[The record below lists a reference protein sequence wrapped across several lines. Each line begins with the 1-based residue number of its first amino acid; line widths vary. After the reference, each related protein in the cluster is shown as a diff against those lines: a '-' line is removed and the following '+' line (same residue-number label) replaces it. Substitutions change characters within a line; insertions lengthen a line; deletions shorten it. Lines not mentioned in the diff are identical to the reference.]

1 MPVCTLKTVIRV
13 EGIFKAERRLTMLSF
28 EEVRELVPQKF
39 PFLFIDRVIEF
50 QKESRIVCLKN
61 VTGNEAFFAGHF
73 PDFAIMPGV
82 LIIEALAQASII
94 LFQKSFNT
102 DTVKDKVF
110 LLASA
115 NVRFSKPVFPGDQL
129 ILEINSEKIVSSAAI
144 VKGVAK
150 VGEKIVTK
158 ATLSF
163 GVADKNTILL

>member
-1 MPVCTLKTVIRV
+1 
-13 EGIFKAERRLTMLSF
+13 MLNF
-28 EEVRELVPQKF
+28 EEVRELIPQKY
-39 PFLFIDRVIEF
+39 PFMFIDKVIEL

-61 VTGNEAFFAGHF
+61 VSGNEPFFAGHF

-82 LIIEALAQASII
+82 LIVEALAQASII
-94 LFQKSFNT
+94 LFKKSF
-102 DTVKDKVF
+102 DTEQNKDKVF

-129 ILEINSEKIVSSAAI
+129 ILEVDVEKVISSAAI

-150 VGEKIVTK
+150 VGDKVVTK

-163 GVADKNTILL
+163 GVANKDSLTE

>member
-1 MPVCTLKTVIRV
+1 
-13 EGIFKAERRLTMLSF
+13 MLNF
-28 EEVRELVPQKF
+28 EEVRKLVPQKY
-39 PFLFIDRVIEF
+39 PFLFIDKVIEL

-61 VTGNEAFFAGHF
+61 ISGNEPFFAGHF

-82 LIIEALAQASII
+82 LIVEALAQASII
-94 LFQKSFNT
+94 LFKKSF
-102 DTVKDKVF
+102 DTEQNKDKVF

-129 ILEINSEKIVSSAAI
+129 TLEIDIEKVISTAAI

-150 VGEKIVTK
+150 VGDKVVTK

-163 GVADKNTILL
+163 GVANKDSLTG

>member
-1 MPVCTLKTVIRV
+1 
-13 EGIFKAERRLTMLSF
+13 MLNF
-28 EEVRELVPQKF
+28 EEIRKLVPQKY
-39 PFLFIDRVIEF
+39 PFMFIDKVIEL

-61 VTGNEAFFAGHF
+61 VSGNEPFFVGHF

-82 LIIEALAQASII
+82 LIVEALAQAAII
-94 LFQKSFNT
+94 LFKKSF
-102 DTVKDKVF
+102 DTEQNKDKVF

-129 ILEINSEKIVSSAAI
+129 TLEIDIEKVISTAAI

-150 VGEKIVTK
+150 VGDKVVTK

-163 GVADKNTILL
+163 GVADKDSLTG

>member
-1 MPVCTLKTVIRV
+1 
-13 EGIFKAERRLTMLSF
+13 MLNF
-28 EEVRELVPQKF
+28 EEIKKLVPQKY
-39 PFLFIDRVIEF
+39 PFMFIDKVIEL

-61 VTGNEAFFAGHF
+61 VSGNEPFFVGHF

-82 LIIEALAQASII
+82 LIVEALAQAAII
-94 LFQKSFNT
+94 LFKKSF
-102 DTVKDKVF
+102 DTEQNKGKVF

-129 ILEINSEKIVSSAAI
+129 TLEIDIEKVISSAAI

-150 VGEKIVTK
+150 VGDKVVTK

-163 GVADKNTILL
+163 GVADKDSLTG

>member
-1 MPVCTLKTVIRV
+1 
-13 EGIFKAERRLTMLSF
+13 MLNF
-28 EEVRELVPQKF
+28 EEVRELVPQKY
-39 PFLFIDRVIEF
+39 PFLFIDKVIEL

-61 VTGNEAFFAGHF
+61 ISGNEPFFAGHF

-82 LIIEALAQASII
+82 LIVEALAQASII
-94 LFQKSFNT
+94 LFKKSF
-102 DTVKDKVF
+102 DTEQNKDKVF

-129 ILEINSEKIVSSAAI
+129 TLEIDIEKVISSAAI

-150 VGEKIVTK
+150 VGDKVVTK

-163 GVADKNTILL
+163 GVANKDSLTG

>member
-1 MPVCTLKTVIRV
+1 
-13 EGIFKAERRLTMLSF
+13 MLNF
-28 EEVRELVPQKF
+28 EEVKKLVPQKY
-39 PFLFIDRVIEF
+39 PFLFIDKVIEL

-61 VTGNEAFFAGHF
+61 ISGNEPFFVGHF

-82 LIIEALAQASII
+82 LIVEALAQASII
-94 LFQKSFNT
+94 LFKKSF
-102 DTVKDKVF
+102 DTEQNKDKIF

-129 ILEINSEKIVSSAAI
+129 ILEIDIEKIISTAAI

-150 VGEKIVTK
+150 VGDKVVTK

-163 GVADKNTILL
+163 GLANRDSLTG

>member
-1 MPVCTLKTVIRV
+1 
-13 EGIFKAERRLTMLSF
+13 MLSF
-28 EEVRELVPQKF
+28 EEVRELVPQKY
-39 PFLFIDRVIEF
+39 PFLFIDKVIEL

-61 VTGNEAFFAGHF
+61 ISGNEPFFSGHF

-82 LIIEALAQASII
+82 LIIEALAQAAII
-94 LFQKSFNT
+94 LFKKSF
-102 DTVKDKVF
+102 DTEKDKDKVF

-129 ILEINSEKIVSSAAI
+129 ILEINTEKVISSAAI

-150 VGEKIVTK
+150 VEEKIVTK

-163 GVADKNTILL
+163 GIADKESLAGWTI

>member
-1 MPVCTLKTVIRV
+1 
-13 EGIFKAERRLTMLSF
+13 MLSF
-28 EEVRELVPQKF
+28 EEVRNIVPQKY
-39 PFLFIDRVIEF
+39 PFLFIDKVVEL

-61 VTGNEAFFAGHF
+61 VSGNEPFFAGHF

-94 LFQKSFNT
+94 LFKKSF
-102 DTVKDKVF
+102 DTEKDNDKVF

-129 ILEINSEKIVSSAAI
+129 ILEINAEKIISSAAI
-144 VKGVAK
+144 VKGVAR

-163 GVADKNTILL
+163 GVADKASLTG

>member
-1 MPVCTLKTVIRV
+1 
-13 EGIFKAERRLTMLSF
+13 MLNF
-28 EEVRELVPQKF
+28 EEVRELVPQKY
-39 PFLFIDRVIEF
+39 PFLFIDKVIEL

-61 VTGNEAFFAGHF
+61 ISGNEPFFAGHF

-82 LIIEALAQASII
+82 LIVEALAQASII
-94 LFQKSFNT
+94 LFKKSF
-102 DTVKDKVF
+102 DTEQNKDKVF

-129 ILEINSEKIVSSAAI
+129 ILEVDVEKVISSAAI

-150 VGEKIVTK
+150 VGDKVITK

-163 GVADKNTILL
+163 GVANKDSLTE

>member
-1 MPVCTLKTVIRV
+1 
-13 EGIFKAERRLTMLSF
+13 MLNF
-28 EEVRELVPQKF
+28 EEVRELIPQKY
-39 PFLFIDRVIEF
+39 PFMFIDKVIEL

-61 VTGNEAFFAGHF
+61 VSGNEPFFAGHF

-82 LIIEALAQASII
+82 LIVEALAQAAII
-94 LFQKSFNT
+94 LFKKSF
-102 DTVKDKVF
+102 DTEQNKGKVF

-129 ILEINSEKIVSSAAI
+129 TLEIDVEKVISSAAI

-150 VGEKIVTK
+150 VGDKVVTK

-163 GVADKNTILL
+163 GVAE

>member
-1 MPVCTLKTVIRV
+1 
-13 EGIFKAERRLTMLSF
+13 MLNF
-28 EEVRELVPQKF
+28 EEVRKLVPQKY
-39 PFLFIDRVIEF
+39 PFMFIDKVIEL

-61 VTGNEAFFAGHF
+61 VSGNEPFFVGHF

-82 LIIEALAQASII
+82 LIVEALAQAAII
-94 LFQKSFNT
+94 LFKKSF
-102 DTVKDKVF
+102 DTEQNKDKVF

-129 ILEINSEKIVSSAAI
+129 TLEIDIEKVISTAAI

-150 VGEKIVTK
+150 VGDKVVTK

-163 GVADKNTILL
+163 GVADKDSLTG

>member
-1 MPVCTLKTVIRV
+1 
-13 EGIFKAERRLTMLSF
+13 MLSF

-39 PFLFIDRVIEF
+39 PFLFIDKVVEL

-61 VTGNEAFFAGHF
+61 ISGNEPFFAGHF

-82 LIIEALAQASII
+82 LIVEALAQASII
-94 LFQKSFNT
+94 LFKKSF
-102 DTVKDKVF
+102 DTEQNKDKVF
-110 LLASA
+110 LLASV

-129 ILEINSEKIVSSAAI
+129 ILEVDIEKVISSAAI

-150 VGEKIVTK
+150 VGDKVVAK

-163 GVADKNTILL
+163 GVANKDALTG